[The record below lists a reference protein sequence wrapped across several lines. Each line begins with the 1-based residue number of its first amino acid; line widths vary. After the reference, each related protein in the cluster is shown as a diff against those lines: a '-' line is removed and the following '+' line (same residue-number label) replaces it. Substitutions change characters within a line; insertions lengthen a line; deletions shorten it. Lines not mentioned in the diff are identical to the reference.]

1 MLLSDR
7 PADQPLIN
15 AALVAVAKQGYVT
28 SAVRLKSKLLEV
40 LVSDNPAASGSVIV
54 TLQASRTAWDL
65 DAPRPTRQ
73 SRLSRRNGRTW
84 TTCGMGEPI
93 P

>member
-54 TLQASRTAWDL
+54 TC
-65 DAPRPTRQ
+65 RPVGRHGI
-73 SRLSRRNGRTW
+73 SMRRGQRENPG
-84 TTCGMGEPI
+84 
-93 P
+93 